1 MLFKI
6 IFKKPRGDETVALA
20 IVLTAAA
27 AIAALDQLFKYFIL
41 ESVAQTGPVKV
52 IGDLLSFVYVENR
65 GVAFGMFQNHIW
77 VFAALTIVLIGV
89 FVWLIVSKK
98 LTGKL
103 FLVSA
108 MLMIGGGLGNL
119 IDRIFR
125 GFVVDY
131 LSLSFFPPVCN
142 FADYCITL
150 GAVMFVAVLLFQG
163 GKKEKQSLAEGTESV
178 DPAEEEA
185 SPAELSADENV
196 ESSADGNTD
205 EPKDKKPDGE
215 TDGD

>member
-1 MLFKI
+1 MTL
-6 IFKKPRGDETVALA
+6 T
-20 IVLTAAA
+20 IVLGVAA
-27 AIAALDQLFKYFIL
+27 AIAALDQLFKYLIL
-41 ESVAQTGPVKV
+41 ESVAQTGSVNV
-52 IGDLLSFVYVENR
+52 IGDILRFVYVENR

-77 VFAALTIVLIGV
+77 IFAVLTIVLIGV
-89 FVWLIVSKK
+89 FVWLILSRK

-142 FADYCITL
+142 FADYCITV

-163 GKKEKQSLAEGTESV
+163 GKKEKKSLAEGAESV
-178 DPAEEEA
+178 SAAEEEA
-185 SPAELSADENV
+185 SPAELSADENG
-196 ESSADGNTD
+196 ESSADGSTD
-205 EPKDKKPDGE
+205 EPRDKKPDGE
-215 TDGD
+215 PDGD